1 MKEYGTGITLN
12 HTFFRVIA
20 LVLSLSLLF
29 GIASCAKKPSLPSA
43 KDAKHAVEDEYD
55 MDFELESKDISKD
68 ESKATWIF
76 ISEDG
81 TLRVTASWNSK
92 NPDKF
97 KFSEEEID
105 VSDPVETTEATEKT
119 EKTYAT
125 EPTEPTVSSAES
137 SKNRDGLIKV
147 GIINSD
153 PNESSYRTANDKDM
167 KRTFTKENGY
177 DAMFFYSLKGSEQVS
192 AAEKFIE
199 DGVDY
204 LLISAC
210 NVDGW
215 TEVLQKA
222 KAAGIKVI
230 LFDRSV
236 DVDESLYEALVMAD
250 MTKSGQLAV
259 EWLNSQGRGKLNII
273 HIQGLAGSSA
283 QTGRTS
289 ALNSMAA
296 SDPNWNIVVQKSADW
311 SAQKAADIVSSAI
324 SSKKSFNVIFAENED
339 MAKGAVEALDKAKIS
354 HGIGKDVLVVTFGG
368 STWALNEVKDGK
380 WNLVVHDNPFQGA
393 YIDDI
398 IKNGA
403 KQKVVII
410 DNMLFSDKT
419 ITQKDVEDY
428 GM

>member
-97 KFSEEEID
+97 KFKEEAID
-105 VSDPVETTEATEKT
+105 VSEPTETTEKT

-125 EPTEPTVSSAES
+125 EPTDPTESTAES
-137 SKNRDGLIKV
+137 RKNRDGLIKL

-177 DAMFFYSLKGSEQVS
+177 DAMYFYSLKGGEQVS

-236 DVDESLYEALVMAD
+236 DVDESLYEALVVAD
-250 MTKSGQLAV
+250 MAKSGRQAV
-259 EWLNSQGRGKLNII
+259 EWLRSQKRGKYNII
-273 HIQGLAGSSA
+273 HLQGIEGSSA
-283 QTGRTS
+283 QIGRS
-289 ALNSMAA
+289 GALNSIAA
-296 SDPNWNIVVQKSADW
+296 SDPEWNIVVQKSAEW
-311 SAQKAADIVSSAI
+311 TAQKAEDIVSSAI
-324 SSKKSFNVIFAENED
+324 SSKKSFNVIFAESED
-339 MAKGAVEALDKAKIS
+339 MAKGAVAALDKAKIS
-354 HGIGKDVLVVTFGG
+354 HGMGKDVIVVTFGG
-368 STWALNEVKDGK
+368 STWALNEVLAGK
-380 WNLVVHDNPFQGA
+380 WNLLVHDNPFQGA

-410 DNMLFSDKT
+410 DNMEFNCNN
-419 ITQKDVEDY
+419 ITQNDVDNY